1 MEDTPIE
8 NVEDGNTFDVE
19 LTKNSQGLGITIAGY
34 IGDKTSG
41 MVRINSAW
49 KINSFFSQHQSPFA
63 FGWVSPDV

>member
-34 IGDKTSG
+34 IGDKISG
-41 MVRINSAW
+41 MVKMNSAQ
-49 KINSFFSQHQSPFA
+49 KNNYFFLTPKSIY
-63 FGWVSPDV
+63 